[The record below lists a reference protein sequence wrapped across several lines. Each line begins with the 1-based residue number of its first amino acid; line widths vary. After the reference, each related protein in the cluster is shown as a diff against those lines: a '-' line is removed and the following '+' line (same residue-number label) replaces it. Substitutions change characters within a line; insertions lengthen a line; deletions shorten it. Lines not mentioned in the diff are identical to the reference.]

1 MQKNKISIL
10 LILIFISL
18 SAQAQ
23 DVKSGTLFTKQVII
37 NEDTI
42 IKDTSGQ
49 LIPYTI
55 WNSLRLTGEY
65 GLKPVNIK
73 GENVSYV
80 LFKLPESDKKS
91 MEEAKLKM
99 PKPLES
105 KFFRN
110 GQKFFKIKT
119 TDMYGNKIN
128 TKNYKGKI
136 LVVNYWFTNCG
147 PCVQEIPELNKIVD
161 KYKNDN
167 DIVFISIALDDAYTL
182 ETFLKTHTFKYR
194 IIDNGRIFANDNGI
208 KSYPTNVVV
217 DRNNKVFFH
226 TSGLSS
232 NTVLWIDKSIQEIKA
247 KVEET
252 TN

>member
-18 SAQAQ
+18 STQAQ
-23 DVKSGTLFTKQVII
+23 DAKSGTIFTKKVVI
-37 NEDTI
+37 NEERI
-42 IKDTSGQ
+42 VKDTSGK
-49 LIPYTI
+49 LIPYAI
-55 WNSLRLTGEY
+55 WNSLCLTGEY

-73 GENVSYV
+73 SENTSYV
-80 LFKLPESDKKS
+80 LFKLSKTDKKTI
-91 MEEAKLKM
+91 EEAKLKM

-110 GQKFFKIKT
+110 GEKFSKIKT

-128 TKNYKGKI
+128 TKEYKGKI

-147 PCVQEIPELNKIVD
+147 PCVQEIPELNKIVE

-167 DIVFISIALDDAYTL
+167 DIVFISIALDDANTL
-182 ETFLKTHTFKYR
+182 ESFLKTHVFKYK
-194 IIDNGRIFANDNGI
+194 IIDNGSFLTNQNGI
-208 KSYPTNVVV
+208 KAYPTNVVV
-217 DRNNKVFFH
+217 DRNGKVYFH
-226 TSGLSS
+226 TSGLSL

-252 TN
+252 IN

>member
-1 MQKNKISIL
+1 MQKNKILTL

-18 SAQAQ
+18 STRAQ
-23 DVKSGTLFTKQVII
+23 DAKSGTLFTKKVVI
-37 NEDTI
+37 NEETI
-42 IKDTSGQ
+42 VKDTSGQ
-49 LIPYTI
+49 LISYAI
-55 WNSLRLTGEY
+55 WNSLSLTGEY
-65 GLKPVNIK
+65 GLKPVNIE
-73 GENVSYV
+73 GENVYYV
-80 LFKLPESDKKS
+80 LFKLLESDKKNIQ
-91 MEEAKLKM
+91 EAKLKM

-110 GQKFFKIKT
+110 GERFSKIKT

-128 TKNYKGKI
+128 TKDYKGKI

-182 ETFLKTHTFKYR
+182 ESFLKTHIFKYS
-194 IIDNGRIFANDNGI
+194 IIDNGRVFADYHSI
-208 KSYPTNVVV
+208 KGYPTNVVV
-217 DRNNKVFFH
+217 DRNGKVFFH

-232 NTVLWIDKSIQEIKA
+232 NTVLWIDKSIQELKA
-247 KVEET
+247 KVEEPI
-252 TN
+252 N